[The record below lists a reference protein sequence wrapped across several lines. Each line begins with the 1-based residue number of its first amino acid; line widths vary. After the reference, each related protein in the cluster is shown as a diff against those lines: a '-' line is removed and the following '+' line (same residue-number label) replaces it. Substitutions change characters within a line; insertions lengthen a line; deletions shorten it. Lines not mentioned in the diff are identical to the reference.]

1 MLISI
6 SLQCRRAGL
15 GSHSITQ
22 VISARVICI
31 SFMRADRGADVEDR
45 NGNIQWDVDRK
56 YRSFCKREFC
66 LCNISAFRSISVRSL
81 VSNEYLMMAEALSI
95 GKLSIISIFG
105 TVCFDAAPYFRSKS

>member
-6 SLQCRRAGL
+6 SLQCRRESRTRQPLEDA
-15 GSHSITQ
+15 ITQ

-66 LCNISAFRSISVRSL
+66 LCNISAFSSISLCPL
-81 VSNEYLMMAEALSI
+81 VSNEYLTMAEALAI
-95 GKLSIISIFG
+95 N
-105 TVCFDAAPYFRSKS
+105 R